1 MGQTPGNTPLI
12 PYLPSQDTSMH
23 IPKTPST
30 QPTLEDL
37 KNEANQ
43 YWDEIVNLRS
53 IIAGKTDGKQMFS
66 ETDLANMKATED
78 LMLKHYHDKLRAIKE
93 RESVAPTQ
101 QAIKSSTQSAV
112 TKTLDL
118 DKAENDAPTK
128 KPDTSRVAKTNES
141 ADADKSIDSLDQE
154 LSTLESQ
161 LRAWFVKN
169 RIKNIAA
176 FADNLKSLEER
187 KKTLTEAQQ
196 KKPGNTNITG
206 DLLLVEQGLKEY
218 GQIAELL
225 AKKRTLIEQYRD
237 KAQKD
242 GQYAGFLQ
250 EAGLTSW
257 EKAEQKLKKLQTK
270 KAAID
275 GLPGKRK
282 KKEKAAKKIAA
293 LEEMIKMH
301 QTISDINKWIGSY
314 DQAFG
319 LDTTKKTESSKQ
331 SAEQTRETNNTS
343 YDRYLDVNVGS
354 YSLRLIPGESG
365 ATILLQKDGEYI
377 QTSLDDLL
385 KAEKNSDNH
394 HIIRT
399 QLKHFEQQFRNGIG
413 VHTKKASD
421 TTSSSDTTKPQET
434 LKITQLLPEVIT
446 YQERIKVNHNFY
458 MSTGDR
464 TFLRFNEE
472 ILKDIAR
479 AE

>member
-1 MGQTPGNTPLI
+1 
-12 PYLPSQDTSMH
+12 MH

-93 RESVAPTQ
+93 RESVASTQ

-118 DKAENDAPTK
+118 NQAENKASTK

-187 KKTLTEAQQ
+187 KKILTEAQQ
-196 KKPGNTNITG
+196 KKPGNTNIAG

-218 GQIAELL
+218 GQIAEFL

-275 GLPGKRK
+275 ELPGEKKRK
-282 KKEKAAKKIAA
+282 EKVAKKLAIF
-293 LEEMIKMH
+293 EEMIKTH
-301 QTISDINKWIGSY
+301 QTINDINKWIGSY
-314 DQAFG
+314 DQAFD
-319 LDTTKKTESSKQ
+319 LDTTKK
-331 SAEQTRETNNTS
+331 AE
-343 YDRYLDVNVGS
+343 
-354 YSLRLIPGESG
+354 
-365 ATILLQKDGEYI
+365 
-377 QTSLDDLL
+377 
-385 KAEKNSDNH
+385 
-394 HIIRT
+394 
-399 QLKHFEQQFRNGIG
+399 
-413 VHTKKASD
+413 
-421 TTSSSDTTKPQET
+421 SSSDTTKPQET
-434 LKITQLLPEVIT
+434 LKMTQLLPEVIK
-446 YQERIKVNHNFY
+446 YQEKIKVNHSLY
-458 MSTGDR
+458 TSTGDR
-464 TFLRFNEE
+464 TYLRFNEE

>member
-1 MGQTPGNTPLI
+1 MHTPNT
-12 PYLPSQDTSMH
+12 Q
-23 IPKTPST
+23 ST
-30 QPTLEDL
+30 QQTLEDL

-43 YWDEIVNLRS
+43 YWDEIIKLRS
-53 IIAGKTDGKQMFS
+53 TIASKTDGKQMFS
-66 ETDLANMKATED
+66 ETDLANMKATEQI
-78 LMLKHYHDKLRAIKE
+78 MLQHYHDKLKTIKAG
-93 RESVAPTQ
+93 ESVASNQ
-101 QAIKSSTQSAV
+101 QAIKSTTQSLV
-112 TKTLDL
+112 SKTLDL
-118 DKAENDAPTK
+118 NKAVGRDQTK
-128 KPDTSRVAKTNES
+128 KPDTSTVAKTNES
-141 ADADKSIDSLDQE
+141 ADADRSIDSLDQE

-161 LRAWFVKN
+161 LRGWFVKN

-196 KKPGNTNITG
+196 KEPGNTNITG
-206 DLLLVEQGLKEY
+206 DLLMVEQGLKEY
-218 GQIAELL
+218 DQIAELL

-242 GQYAGFLQ
+242 AQYAGFLQ

-257 EKAEQKLKKLQTK
+257 EEAGQKLKKLQTK
-270 KAAID
+270 KAEID
-275 GLPGKRK
+275 GLPGKK
-282 KKEKAAKKIAA
+282 KRKEKAAKKLAIF
-293 LEEMIKMH
+293 EEMIKTH
-301 QTISDINKWIGSY
+301 QTINDINKWIGSY

-319 LDTTKKTESSKQ
+319 LNATKKAESSKQ
-331 SAEQTRETNNTS
+331 STEQTRETKNAS
-343 YDRYLDVNVGS
+343 YDRYLDINAGS

-365 ATILLQKDGEYI
+365 ATILLQKDGEYV

-399 QLKHFEQQFRNGIG
+399 QLKHFEQQFRNGAG
-413 VHTKKASD
+413 LCTKNTSD
-421 TTSSSDTTKPQET
+421 TTSSSDTTKSQDI

-464 TFLRFNEE
+464 TYLRFNEE